1 MKFLEEAVSPNSD
14 FKFEHAYVVSTLEHP
29 VKHDFAKFLQY
40 MCNIINI
47 PEKDITIF
55 YFIKISNKN
64 ENNKI
69 WFEHIIDNNIVNEI
83 KILTD
88 LFVDYLEISGQKN
101 NFFEKL
107 YLSTLENKNIAMKK
121 NEALALLL
129 NSELIDPITISE
141 T

>member
-1 MKFLEEAVSPNSD
+1 MKFLEEAVSPHSN
-14 FKFEHAYVVSTLEHP
+14 FNFEHAYVVSTLEYP
-29 VKHDFAKFLQY
+29 VKDDFAKFLQF

-55 YFIKISNKN
+55 YFIKVSNKN
-64 ENNKI
+64 ENNKL
-69 WFEHIIDNNIVNEI
+69 WFETIIDKNIVGEI

-101 NFFEKL
+101 KFFEQL
-107 YLSTLENKNIAMKK
+107 YYSSLENKNIRMEK

-129 NSELIDPITISE
+129 NSALIEPH
-141 T
+141 